1 MNNPLV
7 QLDPGLFVWTILTFL
22 LLLFVLAKFAWKPLL
37 KMLKDREELIR
48 SSLEDAEKAKEKLEK
63 LNSEGEAIVNQ
74 ARSEAQTILS
84 EGKAAATK
92 LKEETLAGA
101 KEQAKNIISEAE
113 KQINVEKDKA
123 INEIKSEVVNLSLNI
138 SKKLINKNLS
148 PEDNKAL
155 INESLSNV
163 KEYEA

>member
-48 SSLEDAEKAKEKLEK
+48 SSLEDAEKAKEELER
-63 LNSEGEAIVNQ
+63 LNAEGEAIVNQ

-84 EGKAAATK
+84 EGKAAATT

-138 SKKLINKNLS
+138 SEKLINKNLS

-155 INESLSNV
+155 IDESLSNM
-163 KEYEA
+163 KEYED

>member
-37 KMLKDREELIR
+37 KMLNDREELIR

-63 LNSEGEAIVNQ
+63 LNAEGEAIINQ
-74 ARSEAQTILS
+74 ARSEAQSILS
-84 EGKAAATK
+84 EGKAAVSK
-92 LKEETLAGA
+92 LKDETLDVA
-101 KEQAKNIISEAE
+101 KGQAKQIASEAE
-113 KQINVEKDKA
+113 KQINIEKDKA
-123 INEIKSEVVNLSLNI
+123 IAEIKSEVVNLSMSI
-138 SKKLINKNLS
+138 AEKLINKNIS

-155 INESLSNV
+155 IDESLSSV
-163 KEYEA
+163 KEYES